1 MKNFDHVV
9 TVDKNIHAKLRVKP
23 NPDFAHAKGLNVAA
37 ISLSELS
44 GCTGNFPVVFVQSP
58 DSKSFRPGALFG
70 LRPGE
75 NVYYGADGWDSS
87 YVPMIIQEHPFLV
100 GFDDRL
106 EDSKTLTICLDTKS
120 PFLSE
125 EEGVALYHEGGVETD
140 MLKYHR
146 QLLAQIFEGE
156 KRTEQFTRKLVEMD
170 LLAPIELILQSQQDM
185 EMRKIAG
192 LFTVDEGKLRG
203 LRAEQLLE
211 LHQLDF
217 LPACYIILASQF
229 QLHNLIK
236 LRNRKTGE
244 VVNYR
249 IDLPQPGA
257 ANAGVPVA

>member
-9 TVDKNIHAKLRVKP
+9 TVDKSKHARLRVKP
-23 NPDFAHAKGLNVAA
+23 NPDFVHAKSLNVAA
-37 ISLSELS
+37 ISLGELS
-44 GCTGNFPVVFVQSP
+44 GCTSNFPVVFVQSP
-58 DSKSFRPGALFG
+58 DTKSYRPVALFG

-106 EDSKTLTICLDTKS
+106 EDSKTLTICLDTTS

-125 EEGVALYHEGGVETD
+125 EEGVALYNEAGVETD
-140 MLKYHR
+140 LLKYHR
-146 QLLAQIFEGE
+146 NLLGQIFEGE
-156 KRTEQFTRKLVEMD
+156 KLTEQFTRKLVEMD
-170 LLAPIELILQSQQDM
+170 LLAPLELILQTQDR

-192 LFTVDEGKLRG
+192 LFTVDEGKLKA

-211 LHQLDF
+211 LHKLDF
-217 LPACYIILASQF
+217 LPACYIILGSQF
-229 QLHNLIK
+229 QLHNLMK
-236 LRNRKTGE
+236 LRNRKTSE

-257 ANAGVPVA
+257 ANAGFPVA